1 MKITYLFFGSICF
14 GLLTACTSGQRPIIK
29 ENNMVWL
36 EGGEFIMGTSD
47 AGAYKHEGPAHAVKV
62 DGFWMDT
69 TEVSN
74 NQFQVFVNATRYI
87 TVAERKPDWEELKK
101 QVPEGT
107 PKPPDSVLVAGS
119 LVFQTPEGV
128 VHLNDYSQWWKWV
141 RGANWKNPEG
151 EGSDIK
157 ARWNHPVV
165 HIAHEDA
172 QAYCEWVGK
181 RLPTEAEW
189 EYAAQFGE
197 MSYEAQRETKNG
209 EKLMANY
216 FQGSFPVQNLAEDGF
231 EGTAPVGS
239 FEANK
244 LGLYDM
250 IGNVWEWTSDLYNS
264 NYFATLPANAT
275 TLNPTGP
282 EHSYDPNEPGITKYV
297 TKGGSF
303 LCAAN
308 YCSNYHA
315 TARQGTAF
323 DSGMSNV
330 GFRCVKK

>member
-1 MKITYLFFGSICF
+1 
-14 GLLTACTSGQRPIIK
+14 
-29 ENNMVWL
+29 MVWL
-36 EGGEFIMGTSD
+36 EGGEFMMGTND

-74 NQFQVFVNATRYI
+74 NQFQTFVNATHYT

-119 LVFQTPEGV
+119 LVFQAPEGV

-151 EGSDIK
+151 EGSDIE
-157 ARWNHPVV
+157 ARWDHPVV
-165 HIAHEDA
+165 HIAYEDA
-172 QAYCEWVGK
+172 QAYCKWAGK

-197 MSYEAQRETKNG
+197 MNYDAQRETKK
-209 EKLMANY
+209 EDKLTANY

-231 EGTAPVGS
+231 EGTAPVAS

-264 NYFATLPANAT
+264 NYFATLPANTT